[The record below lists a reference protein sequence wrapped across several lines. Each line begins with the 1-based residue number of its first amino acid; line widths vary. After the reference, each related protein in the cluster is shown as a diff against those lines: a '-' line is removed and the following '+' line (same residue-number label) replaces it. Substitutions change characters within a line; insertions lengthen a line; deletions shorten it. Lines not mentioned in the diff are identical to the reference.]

1 MVLLNIEI
9 VFAEFHIL
17 AFIYSLLFNNC
28 FCQYPQGQNQ
38 SPCKHKQAVSKFHGV
53 AEFSILPYNDANVR
67 ATYHYIATG
76 ETLDGTYFIDDL
88 QKYDG
93 CNS

>member
-1 MVLLNIEI
+1 MVSVSAHRGRTEVLANISMLCPSFM
-9 VFAEFHIL
+9 VRQNSRSYHIMMQ
-17 AFIYSLLFNNC
+17 I
-28 FCQYPQGQNQ
+28 
-38 SPCKHKQAVSKFHGV
+38 
-53 AEFSILPYNDANVR
+53 NVR
-67 ATYHYIATG
+67 AAYHYIATG